1 MEFLKDDLAAM
12 DRIMRL
18 KFINAVSGI
27 KPANLIGT
35 ISKDGQTN
43 LALIS
48 SVVHLG
54 SNPPLMAYISRPT
67 TVPRHTLENIL
78 STGQYTIN
86 HINKDIIKRAH
97 YTSAKF
103 DKDSSEFER
112 CQLTEEY
119 LSTIKAPFVK
129 ESCIQMGM
137 QLVDTIPI
145 KQNGTIMVIG
155 EIVFLNLPSE
165 IVGEGHEID
174 LSKANGIGIS
184 GLNSYYELKKI
195 AEYPYARVDE
205 VPGFNN
211 EQ

>member
-1 MEFLKDDLAAM
+1 M

-35 ISKDGQTN
+35 ISKHGQTN

-78 STGQYTIN
+78 SIGQYTIN
-86 HINKDIIKRAH
+86 HINKDIIERAH

-103 DKDSSEFER
+103 DKGSSEFER

-119 LSTIKAPFVK
+119 LSDIEAPFVK
-129 ESCIQMGM
+129 ESRIQMGM

-145 KQNGTIMVIG
+145 PQNGTIMVIG

>member
-1 MEFLKDDLAAM
+1 MEFLKDDLATM

-35 ISKDGQTN
+35 ISKHGQTN

-78 STGQYTIN
+78 SIGQYTIN
-86 HINKDIIKRAH
+86 HINKDIIERAH

-103 DKDSSEFER
+103 DKGSSEFER

-119 LSTIKAPFVK
+119 LSDIEAPFVK
-129 ESCIQMGM
+129 ESRIQMGM

-145 KQNGTIMVIG
+145 PQNGTIMVIG

-195 AEYPYARVDE
+195 AEYPYAKVDE
-205 VPGFNN
+205 IPGFNN

>member
-12 DRIMRL
+12 ERIMRL
-18 KFINAVSGI
+18 KFINAISGI

-78 STGQYTIN
+78 STGEYTIN
-86 HINKDIIKRAH
+86 HINKDIMERAH

-119 LSTIKAPFVK
+119 VSDIEAPFVK
-129 ESCIQMGM
+129 ESNIQMGM

-145 KQNGTIMVIG
+145 QQNGTIMVIG
-155 EIVFLNLPSE
+155 EIVYLRLPSE
-165 IVGEGHEID
+165 IVGAGHEIN

-195 AEYPYARVDE
+195 AEYPYARAEE
-205 VPGFNN
+205 VPDFNKG
-211 EQ
+211 Q